1 MIKNKVSSILKGSIE
16 KQDDD
21 FKYNITPASIKVPP
35 IPRKYKHI
43 KNQKQNRTR
52 NILLAIE
59 NLISQ
64 IGPDEPSTLR
74 EILYDFHREMK
85 PKWWDK

>member
-1 MIKNKVSSILKGSIE
+1 MIISSILKGSIE
-16 KQDDD
+16 KQDYD
-21 FKYNITPASIKVPP
+21 FKYNICTVSIKVPP

-43 KNQKQNRTR
+43 KDQKQNRAR
-52 NILLAIE
+52 NVLLAIE

-64 IGPDEPSTLR
+64 LGDEEPSTLR
-74 EILYDFHREMK
+74 EILYDFHRTMK